1 MKTWVLLVLIT
12 MSEATI
18 GVFVKLTD
26 GRIPVQTLTFYAF
39 VFATAFL
46 MLAMPW
52 ANNKPLEL
60 PRGNWKDTF
69 LIGALIAAQSG
80 FFNYAMTLVP
90 IANAVIFWSV
100 APFFTFI
107 LSWLF
112 LGEKAKRSYIVI
124 FAIALTGIVIAKP
137 LQEGY
142 LLGNMVALGVG
153 AIYAA
158 MITYMRHEGKTETG
172 NDIAWSLMF
181 AALIML
187 PAVFVVGLGDITGM
201 IRYEGLGVSLPVMLW
216 AVGLGLIS
224 MGFAYFGISIVLK
237 SINANIYSLIDIIVS
252 PAVATMWGFL
262 IFNEVPAPSMLYGGV
277 LLLGAGAWLTR
288 DMSRQDPTRAVH
300 ACHSQCAHG
309 LSGPLAH

>member
-1 MKTWVLLVLIT
+1 MKTWILLVLIT
-12 MSEATI
+12 LSEATI

-39 VFATAFL
+39 AFATAFL
-46 MLAMPW
+46 MVAMPR
-52 ANNKPLEL
+52 ANGRPLEL
-60 PRGNWKDTF
+60 PHGNWKDTF

-107 LSWLF
+107 FSWLF
-112 LGEKAKRSYIVI
+112 LGEKAKKSYFFI

-142 LLGNMVALGVG
+142 MLGNMVALGVG

-158 MITYMRHEGKTETG
+158 MITYLRSEGKTETG

-187 PAVFVVGLGDITGM
+187 PALIWVGPGDVTGT
-201 IRYEGLGVSLPVMLW
+201 IHYEGLGVSLPVMLW
-216 AVGLGLIS
+216 AAGLGLVS

-237 SINANIYSLIDIIVS
+237 KINANLYSLIDIIVS
-252 PAVATMWGFL
+252 PAVASMWGFL
-262 IFNEVPAPSMLYGGV
+262 IFNEVPPTSMLYGGA
-277 LLLGAGAWLTR
+277 LLLGAGFWLTR
-288 DMSRQDPTRAVH
+288 EMSRNEPNRAAHV
-300 ACHSQCAHG
+300 CADRRDERI
-309 LSGPLAH
+309 

>member
-1 MKTWVLLVLIT
+1 MKTWILLALIT
-12 MSEATI
+12 LSEATI

-39 VFATAFL
+39 AIATVFL
-46 MLAMPW
+46 MLALPRVT
-52 ANNKPLEL
+52 KQPLEL

-69 LIGALIAAQSG
+69 FIGALIAAQSG

-112 LGEKAKRSYIVI
+112 LGEKAKKSYILI
-124 FAIALTGIVIAKP
+124 FAIALVGIVVAKP

-142 LLGNMVALGVG
+142 MLGNMVALGVG

-158 MITYMRHEGKTETG
+158 MITYIRHEGKTETG
-172 NDIAWSLMF
+172 NDIAWSLLF
-181 AALIML
+181 AALIMFPSL
-187 PAVFVVGLGDITGM
+187 LFVGPGDITGM
-201 IRYEGLGVSLPVMLW
+201 IRYEGLGLSLPVMLW

-224 MGFAYFGISIVLK
+224 MGFAYLGISIVLK
-237 SINANIYSLIDIIVS
+237 SINANVYSLVDIIVS
-252 PAVATMWGFL
+252 PAVATLWGFL
-262 IFNEVPAPSMLYGGV
+262 IFNEVPASSMLYGGA
-277 LLLGAGAWLTR
+277 LLLGAGFWLTR
-288 DMSRQDPTRAVH
+288 DMSRDDPSRPVH
-300 ACHSQCAHG
+300 VCNPQSAH
-309 LSGPLAH
+309 

>member
-69 LIGALIAAQSG
+69 LIGALVAGQSG

-112 LGEKAKRSYIVI
+112 LGEKAKKSYILI
-124 FAIALTGIVIAKP
+124 FGIALTGIVIAKP

-187 PAVFVVGLGDITGM
+187 PSVFVVGLGDITGM

-262 IFNEVPAPSMLYGGV
+262 IFNEVPAPTMLYGGV

-288 DMSRQDPTRAVH
+288 DMSRDDPTRPVH
-300 ACHSQCAHG
+300 VCHSQCVHG
-309 LSGPLAH
+309 LSGP